1 MDTYTS
7 TEAKREFGELLMK
20 SQVAPISVTRN
31 GKPVAVVI
39 SDADYQALKLMVL
52 RASIAEGEASGVVGD
67 LDFEEIKSKA
77 RQQIKR

>member
-20 SQVAPISVTRN
+20 SQVAPVSVTRN

-39 SDADYQALKLMVL
+39 SDADYQALKLMAL
-52 RASIAEGEASGVVGD
+52 RASIAEGEASGLAGE
-67 LDFEEIKSKA
+67 LDFEDIKLKA
-77 RQQIKR
+77 QQQIKR